1 MAAALLLVGSGQ
13 LLSFLLLS
21 DGVHGHGDKVAAARV
36 PLPSKNILSVKGG
49 NFIAAVYTVYTT
61 DIISHDFRDTWR
73 EDIQTSGSNRSLGYE
88 LSKLVQNYS

>member
-36 PLPSKNILSVKGG
+36 PLPSKNILC
-49 NFIAAVYTVYTT
+49 
-61 DIISHDFRDTWR
+61 
-73 EDIQTSGSNRSLGYE
+73 
-88 LSKLVQNYS
+88 